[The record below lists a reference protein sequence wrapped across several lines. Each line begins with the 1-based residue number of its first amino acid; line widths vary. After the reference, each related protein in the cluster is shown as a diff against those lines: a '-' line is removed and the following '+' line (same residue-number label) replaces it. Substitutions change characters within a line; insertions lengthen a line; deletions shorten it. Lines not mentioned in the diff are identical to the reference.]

1 MARTEA
7 ERKRMRKVFTT
18 DPEGIPEDMC
28 ELALLVDGDGDLHF
42 AWFDMYGFSGGNRR
56 MSKDMVRRMAR
67 ALNDWLEGSL

>member
-1 MARTEA
+1 
-7 ERKRMRKVFTT
+7 
-18 DPEGIPEDMC
+18 MC